1 MKALRFMG
9 YNRNHQTA
17 ESELTQE
24 QYSTQ
29 TTEHR
34 HRTNEEQRGG
44 AIVMN
49 GHTRTCTCYVYVS
62 TVIIYN

>member
-17 ESELTQE
+17 ETELMQE

-34 HRTNEEQRGG
+34 AYIEQTKNKEEVQLLEM
-44 AIVMN
+44 AIHV
-49 GHTRTCTCYVYVS
+49 H
-62 TVIIYN
+62 VICM